1 MDYKRLLVS
10 AITTDGV
17 DGEAAYAL
25 IMPSKDSSRGDYSL
39 PCFKLASAL
48 GKSPAVLAAEIASG
62 VTLGGYIAS
71 AVAEGGFVNF
81 RLDKTA
87 YARDV
92 LRGALERGED
102 YGASDIGEGKTV
114 CIDYS
119 SVNIAKPFHMG
130 HLLNTVL
137 GAALYRIYTK
147 LGYNTVGIN
156 HLGDWGTQFGK
167 LITAY
172 KLWGDDDDID
182 RRGVRA
188 LVDIYVR
195 FHKEAESD
203 PSLEDTA
210 RAWFK
215 RIEDGDKEAVEI
227 FDRFKKSTM
236 AEVSRI
242 YDRLHVTFD
251 SYAGESFY
259 NDKMDAV
266 LSKMD
271 GKGLLEEDGGAK
283 IVRLGDDM
291 PPCLLVRSDGATLY
305 ATRDLAAAYY
315 RKATY
320 DFDKCLYVVAYQ
332 QNLHFR
338 QLFKVLEL
346 AGEPWHKDMYHVA
359 HGMVSLEEGSLSTRS
374 GNVVYLEDV
383 LDKAVDKAYEIIS
396 DKSSDLD
403 GAREIAEQ
411 VGVGG
416 VRLGVL
422 YNNRIKD
429 MTFSYSR
436 ALNFDGETAPYVQ
449 YTHARCC
456 SLLEKCGAVDV
467 EPDYKG
473 IASDE
478 AGEVIKLIDAYPQV
492 LLSAAEKYEPCF
504 VARFLVDLSQAFSRF
519 YLACN
524 INNAEPRVKA
534 ARLMLVKAVKDI
546 LCGGLKLLGIG
557 APTKM

>member
-71 AVAEGGFVNF
+71 AAAEGGFVNF

-114 CIDYS
+114 RIDYS

-271 GKGLLEEDGGAK
+271 GKGLLEEDDGAK

-411 VGVGG
+411 VGVGAVIFG
-416 VRLGVL
+416 VDRKSV
-422 YNNRIKD
+422 
-429 MTFSYSR
+429 
-436 ALNFDGETAPYVQ
+436 V
-449 YTHARCC
+449 
-456 SLLEKCGAVDV
+456 
-467 EPDYKG
+467 
-473 IASDE
+473 
-478 AGEVIKLIDAYPQV
+478 
-492 LLSAAEKYEPCF
+492 
-504 VARFLVDLSQAFSRF
+504 
-519 YLACN
+519 
-524 INNAEPRVKA
+524 
-534 ARLMLVKAVKDI
+534 
-546 LCGGLKLLGIG
+546 
-557 APTKM
+557 

>member
-1 MDYKRLLVS
+1 MDYKRLIAS

-17 DGEAAYAL
+17 DCEAAYAL

-39 PCFKLASAL
+39 PCFKIAAAVK
-48 GKSPAVLAAEIASG
+48 KSPAALAAEIASSIKI
-62 VTLGGYIAS
+62 GGYIAS
-71 AVAEGGFVNF
+71 AVSEGGFVNF
-81 RLDKTA
+81 TLDKLA

-92 LRGALERGED
+92 LQAALEKGED
-102 YGASDIGEGKTV
+102 YGRSDVGAGKTV

-137 GAALYRIYTK
+137 GAALYRIFNK
-147 LGYNTVGIN
+147 LGYNAVGIN

-172 KLWGDDDDID
+172 KLWGDDADID
-182 RRGVRA
+182 SRGVRA

-195 FHKEAESD
+195 FHKEAEKD

-215 RIEDGDKEAVEI
+215 RIEDGDKEAIEI
-227 FDRFKKSTM
+227 FNRFKKSTM

-242 YDRLHVTFD
+242 YDRLRVTFD

-266 LSKMD
+266 LESMSD
-271 GKGLLEEDGGAK
+271 KGLLEEDDGAK

-315 RKATY
+315 RKKTY

-383 LDKAVDKAYEIIS
+383 LNKAVDKAAEIIAE
-396 DKSSDLD
+396 KSARLE
-403 GAREIAEQ
+403 GADEIAEQ
-411 VGVGG
+411 VGVGA
-416 VRLGVL
+416 VIFGVL

-456 SLLEKCGAVDV
+456 SLLDKCGTVDAA
-467 EPDYKG
+467 PDYEG
-473 IASDE
+473 ISSPE
-478 AGEVIKLIDAYPQV
+478 AGEVIKLIDNYPQV

-504 VARFLVDLSQAFSRF
+504 VARYLVDLAQAFSRF

-524 INNAEPRVKA
+524 INNAEPPVKA
-534 ARLMLVKAVKDI
+534 SRLMLVKAVKNI
-546 LCGGLKLLGIG
+546 LCDGLRLLGIG
-557 APTKM
+557 APVKM